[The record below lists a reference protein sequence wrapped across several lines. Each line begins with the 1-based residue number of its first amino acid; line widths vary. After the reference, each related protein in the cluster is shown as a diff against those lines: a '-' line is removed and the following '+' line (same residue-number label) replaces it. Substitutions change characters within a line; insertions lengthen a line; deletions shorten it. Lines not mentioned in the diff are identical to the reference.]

1 MTTEAK
7 IVLTAQ
13 DRTSQ
18 AFRQVNQSLTGMQS
32 AALSVRNALGSIGV
46 GVSVAAIVTGFTRAA
61 AAAINYGDEVTK
73 AAARTGA
80 SASEFARLAD
90 AAKLADVDMA
100 TLSKGLRS
108 LNVALSKAGSGEKG
122 PTETFKA
129 LGLEAEKLRRLKPD
143 QQLEAIADAIA
154 GLRDPADRAR
164 AGTEL
169 FSRAWETLSPL
180 MVEGSAALREATAEV
195 ERLGGSLSDAQIA
208 KLADA
213 DNAIKG
219 LSQAWS
225 NFARTLTAD
234 VAPALTGILDDL
246 AQVSKIN
253 FSKVFKEPIGVFG
266 GVELGRQLLALKNA
280 NVKPEGSFGQPVGGT
295 SFGTPVTVS
304 PKVTSPGFA
313 PSASSKKSGSE
324 PQLTEVSLYSK
335 RVFDQLAIQAE
346 AFADI
351 NRETT
356 AQVQEDVQSVIN
368 SYGDVSEAVR
378 DGWIKSVA
386 EASQVTSEW
395 STFAEQAA
403 RNIQDSFAQ
412 FLFDPFNE
420 GVNGMLAGFLDTVR
434 QMVAQIASQELLRA
448 FFGWAGG
455 AIGGGVGS
463 FLSGLAPRA
472 MGGPVTAGGA
482 YLVGERG
489 PEMFVPRSSGTIIPN
504 GGGAPVT
511 VNYSIDARG
520 ADASRIMAILPG
532 MLEQTKRQT
541 VAEVIRL
548 QRQGRFA

>member
-1 MTTEAK
+1 LRKFEGRGGFLSGAGRGPD
-7 IVLTAQ
+7 IG
-13 DRTSQ
+13 
-18 AFRQVNQSLTGMQS
+18 TGFYS
-32 AALSVRNALGSIGV
+32 AAEIEKKRQLL
-46 GVSVAAIVTGFTRAA
+46 
-61 AAAINYGDEVTK
+61 E
-73 AAARTGA
+73 
-80 SASEFARLAD
+80 
-90 AAKLADVDMA
+90 
-100 TLSKGLRS
+100 S
-108 LNVALSKAGSGEKG
+108 L
-122 PTETFKA
+122 
-129 LGLEAEKLRRLKPD
+129 LEAE
-143 QQLEAIADAIA
+143 Q
-154 GLRDPADRAR
+154 GTAR
-164 AGTEL
+164 SGP
-169 FSRAWETLSPL
+169 RN
-180 MVEGSAALREATAEV
+180 R
-195 ERLGGSLSDAQIA
+195 
-208 KLADA
+208 
-213 DNAIKG
+213 
-219 LSQAWS
+219 
-225 NFARTLTAD
+225 
-234 VAPALTGILDDL
+234 
-246 AQVSKIN
+246 
-253 FSKVFKEPIGVFG
+253 
-266 GVELGRQLLALKNA
+266 GR
-280 NVKPEGSFGQPVGGT
+280 F
-295 SFGTPVTVS
+295 TP
-304 PKVTSPGFA
+304 SPGFDTA
-313 PSASSKKSGSE
+313 ADKKTTSTSGG
-324 PQLTEVSLYSK
+324 PQLSEVYIRESYRRITTEQE
-335 RVFDQLAIQAE
+335 RFAE
-346 AFADI
+346 I

-395 STFAEQAA
+395 SAFAEQAA

-412 FLFDPFNE
+412 FLFDPFEE

-434 QMVAQIASQELLRA
+434 QMVAQLASQELLRA